1 MGGPLNFL
9 EEGSDLRRLIC
20 HGTQD
25 KLVCMEQRGRL
36 SSWITIA
43 WMWNDKKWTRVLVVD
58 VEMRD
63 TNWEGICDGDLH
75 CAWNSEWNEICEGR
89 RNVMEKE
96 LRCNKEMDVLNNSLQ
111 YQTCLKRVME
121 NVPIEGLGKLLTS
134 YLHNNR
140 NTGWLLVC
148 YQNHHWGRLT
158 LTTSLSL
165 NLSSRLLSSISPK
178 PESQKQTK
186 KQLSDLWDAI

>member
-1 MGGPLNFL
+1 
-9 EEGSDLRRLIC
+9 
-20 HGTQD
+20 
-25 KLVCMEQRGRL
+25 
-36 SSWITIA
+36 
-43 WMWNDKKWTRVLVVD
+43 
-58 VEMRD
+58 
-63 TNWEGICDGDLH
+63 
-75 CAWNSEWNEICEGR
+75 
-89 RNVMEKE
+89 MEKE

-186 KQLSDLWDAI
+186 KQLSDL